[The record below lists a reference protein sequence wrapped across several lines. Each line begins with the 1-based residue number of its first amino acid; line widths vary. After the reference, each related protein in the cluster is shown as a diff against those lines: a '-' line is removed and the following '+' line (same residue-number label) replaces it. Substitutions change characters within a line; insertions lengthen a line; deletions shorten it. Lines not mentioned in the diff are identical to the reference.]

1 MRFAELL
8 AHPGVVEEYR
18 PGSPFGLLAFHGG
31 SLERATDVI
40 ARAVADRS
48 GASLYT
54 VEQPDDFRW
63 HLPSAEVDPAASPA
77 LAAFLRHV
85 EVAIAIHGYGRD
97 GLFTTLLAGGSH
109 RDLAREV
116 GATLTASLAFDDT
129 RYTVIDDIDAIP
141 LELRGLHPDNPINRV
156 RGGGV
161 QLELPPRVRGL
172 GPYWEPGGAGHIGA
186 VPPGDTP
193 THLGVG
199 PHGLGAHTEGL
210 IAGLAEVAA
219 TWRETPPS

>member
-18 PGSPFGLLAFHGG
+18 PGSTFGVMAFHGG

-54 VEQPDDFRW
+54 VQQPDDFRW
-63 HLPSAEVDPAASPA
+63 HLPSAEVDPAASLA
-77 LAAFLRHV
+77 LTTFLDHV
-85 EVAIAIHGYGRD
+85 EVAVAIHGYGRA
-97 GLFTTLLAGGSH
+97 GQFTTLLAGGSH
-109 RDLAREV
+109 RPLARRI
-116 GATLTASLAFDDT
+116 GAALTSSLAFDDT
-129 RYTVIDDIDAIP
+129 AYEVIDDIDAIP

-172 GPYWEPGGAGHIGA
+172 GPYWDAPARWPSDDA
-186 VPPGDTP
+186 ARDRLSP
-193 THLGVG
+193 
-199 PHGLGAHTEGL
+199 HTEGL
-210 IAGLAEVAA
+210 IAGLAEVAIS
-219 TWRETPPS
+219 WCQTPFS